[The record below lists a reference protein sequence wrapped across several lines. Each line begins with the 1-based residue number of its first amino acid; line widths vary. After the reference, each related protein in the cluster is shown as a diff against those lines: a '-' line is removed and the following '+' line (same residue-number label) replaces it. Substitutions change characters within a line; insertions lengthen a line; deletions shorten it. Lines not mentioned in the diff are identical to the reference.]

1 MCTTALR
8 FVTVHM
14 RYLKGKLKLR
24 IFLPI
29 LDIDGTC
36 TCEIFLILKKNQ
48 FIHVCSPLDAKQS
61 FKVKKKIRSNNTRFN
76 MKN

>member
-14 RYLKGKLKLR
+14 RYLKGKLKLC

-36 TCEIFLILKKNQ
+36 TCEIFLILKKKSVYTCLQ
-48 FIHVCSPLDAKQS
+48 FDAKQS
-61 FKVKKKIRSNNTRFN
+61 FKVKKKSEVIIQDLI
-76 MKN
+76 